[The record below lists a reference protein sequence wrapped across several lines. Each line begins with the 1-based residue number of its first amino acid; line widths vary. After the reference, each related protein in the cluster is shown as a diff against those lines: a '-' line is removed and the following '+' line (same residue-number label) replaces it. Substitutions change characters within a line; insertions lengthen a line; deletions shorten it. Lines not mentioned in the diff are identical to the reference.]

1 MFGLGIW
8 ELLIILAIILIV
20 FGPKRLKN
28 IGADLGSAIKGFRTA
43 IKEEEVPETAPA
55 EKVIEGEARSAAHES
70 AAGEHASE
78 GTKSNT
84 NV

>member
-8 ELLIILAIILIV
+8 ELLIILAIILVV

-43 IKEEEVPETAPA
+43 IKEEEPEAPA
-55 EKVIEGEARSAAHES
+55 PPEKVIEGEAHSAA
-70 AAGEHASE
+70 SE
-78 GTKSNT
+78 TPTTSTKTDT

>member
-8 ELLIILAIILIV
+8 ELLIILAIILVV

-28 IGADLGSAIKGFRTA
+28 IGSDLGSAIKGFRTA
-43 IKEEEVPETAPA
+43 IKEEEPEAPA
-55 EKVIEGEARSAAHES
+55 PPEKVIEGEARRAT
-70 AAGEHASE
+70 SE
-78 GTKSNT
+78 APTSTKSDT

>member
-8 ELLIILAIILIV
+8 ELLIILAIILVV

-28 IGADLGSAIKGFRTA
+28 IGSDLGSAIKGFRTA
-43 IKEEEVPETAPA
+43 IKDEDTEAPTTP
-55 EKVIEGEARSAAHES
+55 EKVIEGNAHS
-70 AAGEHASE
+70 TASE
-78 GTKSNT
+78 SPTTSTKSDP

>member
-8 ELLIILAIILIV
+8 ELLIILAIILVV

-43 IKEEEVPETAPA
+43 VKDEETQTPAAPVEP
-55 EKVIEGEARSAAHES
+55 EKVIEGEAHSAA
-70 AAGEHASE
+70 SE
-78 GTKSNT
+78 TPTTSTKSDT